1 MQNSFTVYFGGELF
15 DHKDLIGNALL
26 ASYIEKISKG
36 KYKCFLPQSLDQ
48 AGATALEIRNQ
59 DLKKIIECDLALF
72 NFEGTEVDSGT
83 AVEFIF
89 AKFLDIPSVIL
100 RSDFR
105 SSGEKD
111 LGGDDWNL
119 MCSFY
124 PRTEIVQFSAMAFYQ
139 DAIKESGSL
148 SEAMDRL
155 YTKVATLIN
164 NSLEAVRK
172 LDPVFKGNE
181 DQLKALYQWAITF
194 PGGGLKGLFSRSLP
208 VEQIVSTKV
217 KKKLV

>member
-1 MQNSFTVYFGGELF
+1 MENKFTVYFGGELF

-26 ASYIEKISKG
+26 ASYIEKISEG
-36 KYKCFLPQSLDQ
+36 KYQCFLPQSLDQ
-48 AGATALEIRNQ
+48 AEATALEIRNQ

-83 AVEFIF
+83 VVEFIF

-124 PRTEIVQFSAMAFYQ
+124 PRTMIVQFSAMAFYQ

-155 YTKVATLIN
+155 YTKVAIQII
-164 NSLEAVRK
+164 EAFDVVIK
-172 LDPVFKGNE
+172 LAPVFQGDKN
-181 DQLKALYQWAITF
+181 QLKALYEWAITF

-208 VEQIVSTKV
+208 VAQIVSTKV
-217 KKKLV
+217 MKKLI

>member
-26 ASYIEKISKG
+26 ASYIEKVSKG
-36 KYKCFLPQSLDQ
+36 KYTCFLPQSLDQ
-48 AGATALEIRNQ
+48 ADATALDIRNQ
-59 DLKKIIECDLALF
+59 DLKRIIECDLALF

-83 AVEFIF
+83 VVEFIF

-124 PRTEIVQFSAMAFYQ
+124 PRTKIVQFSAMAYYQ
-139 DAIKESGSL
+139 DAIKKSSSL
-148 SEAMDRL
+148 NDASDRL
-155 YTKVATLIN
+155 YTKIATSIVE
-164 NSLEAVRK
+164 SFEAVRK
-172 LDPVFKGNE
+172 IKPVFKGDEN
-181 DQLKALYQWAITF
+181 QLKNLYQWAITF
-194 PGGGLKGLFSRSLP
+194 PGGGLIDFFTNSRPL
-208 VEQIVSTKV
+208 EQIVSSKI
-217 KKKLV
+217 KKNLV

>member
-1 MQNSFTVYFGGELF
+1 MQNSYTVYFGGELF

-36 KYKCFLPQSLDQ
+36 TYTCFLPQSLDQ
-48 AGATALEIRNQ
+48 ADATALEIRNQ
-59 DLKKIIECDLALF
+59 DLKKIIECDLELF

-83 AVEFIF
+83 VVEFIF

-105 SSGEKD
+105 SSGEKE

-124 PRTEIVQFSAMAFYQ
+124 PRTEIVQFNAMAYYQ

-148 SEAMDRL
+148 NEAMDCL
-155 YTKVATLIN
+155 YTKVATTIIKAF
-164 NSLEAVRK
+164 EVVIK

-181 DQLKALYQWAITF
+181 DQLKNLYQWAITF
-194 PGGGLKGLFSRSLP
+194 PGGGLNDLFSRSLP
-208 VEQIVSTKV
+208 LAKIVSTKAD
-217 KKKLV
+217 KQLV